1 MLTDTFSFIFRHF
14 QAEMVKQMEDEVNK
28 QKSLFSGQPSKASD
42 AQTPQKKWS
51 ALKHIRTYAYLI
63 CT

>member
-1 MLTDTFSFIFRHF
+1 ML
-14 QAEMVKQMEDEVNK
+14 KQMEDDVKK
-28 QKSLFSGQPSKASD
+28 QKSLFSGRPSKASD